1 MMVMVLF
8 FSDKLSMFMLY
19 VLGYERML
27 VLDNSVFCR
36 FICFVCFCF
45 SLYISLLSSE
55 LLYWLMCIVV
65 RQS

>member
-27 VLDNSVFCR
+27 VLDNSVFA
-36 FICFVCFCF
+36 
-45 SLYISLLSSE
+45 SLL
-55 LLYWLMCIVV
+55 VV
-65 RQS
+65 SL